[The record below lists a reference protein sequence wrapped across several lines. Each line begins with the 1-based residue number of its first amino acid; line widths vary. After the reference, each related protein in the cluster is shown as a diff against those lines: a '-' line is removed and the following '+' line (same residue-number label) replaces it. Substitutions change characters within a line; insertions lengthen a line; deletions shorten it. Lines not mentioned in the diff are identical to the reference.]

1 MNILEALEV
10 ALPDLPATTA
20 QRRYPKLDP
29 RVIYK
34 EHVEQGERVMLAKMP
49 GTEVFLRFSIEQ
61 WRLLQLFNGE
71 RSYQEVSDLA
81 VREINVAFAEE
92 DVREFASYL
101 EEKGELFYQTPLEKN
116 TTLRQKMSS
125 ERQKRGRFHIADV
138 TDITLHTWPHAD
150 DYLTKIQPY
159 FEFVYTP
166 WFVMLTLLSFAVM
179 GWMWADKF
187 GEVWSDSFAFY
198 NVTRKSTWDLAEL
211 WILFGTLAF
220 FHESGHGLT
229 CKHFGARVEKMQF
242 ILMYFQPTFV
252 CDCTQVW
259 IVGEKKARISTI
271 IAGIWIDLIL
281 CMGATVI
288 WWGTATGM
296 FIHDFSYKVMM
307 VTGIGV
313 TLLNLNPL
321 IKLDG
326 YYLLCEL
333 VNESDLKERSTAFV
347 SSWTR
352 KHIFRLPAE
361 VEYVPRHRRGLY
373 VVYGVLSGLYSYALL
388 TLVVV
393 FVYHVLR
400 AYTPEWAWLPALL
413 LALRLFKSRIVM
425 LERFMKAVYLDKKER
440 VIAWFTPT
448 HTAIVAVAFLAL
460 LFAPVWPVFVSG
472 QFTLEPVRRTL
483 IHTEVP
489 GTVTEI
495 LADEGQ
501 PVAAGEPILRMRNL
515 ELESA
520 TAQSGADLL
529 SASARATQASMRY
542 MNFGAAEHERQ
553 QATQRHRSLTEE
565 TKHLQVITPIK
576 GTVTTPR
583 LHDLL
588 GTYLKPGTE
597 VAEVADLSTM
607 TARVYIPEF
616 GIRDVRLGAPVRLH
630 AETQFKAWSG
640 TLESL
645 APASSSIESGLMEE
659 DQLKGIRPPKFYVG
673 KVELQNSGELREG
686 MSGDAKILVGR
697 RSAAGLTLRFARDL
711 VGRRMW

>member
-1 MNILEALEV
+1 
-10 ALPDLPATTA
+10 
-20 QRRYPKLDP
+20 
-29 RVIYK
+29 
-34 EHVEQGERVMLAKMP
+34 
-49 GTEVFLRFSIEQ
+49 
-61 WRLLQLFNGE
+61 
-71 RSYQEVSDLA
+71 
-81 VREINVAFAEE
+81 
-92 DVREFASYL
+92 
-101 EEKGELFYQTPLEKN
+101 
-116 TTLRQKMSS
+116 
-125 ERQKRGRFHIADV
+125 
-138 TDITLHTWPHAD
+138 
-150 DYLTKIQPY
+150 
-159 FEFVYTP
+159 
-166 WFVMLTLLSFAVM
+166 
-179 GWMWADKF
+179 
-187 GEVWSDSFAFY
+187 
-198 NVTRKSTWDLAEL
+198 
-211 WILFGTLAF
+211 
-220 FHESGHGLT
+220 
-229 CKHFGARVEKMQF
+229 
-242 ILMYFQPTFV
+242 
-252 CDCTQVW
+252 
-259 IVGEKKARISTI
+259 
-271 IAGIWIDLIL
+271 
-281 CMGATVI
+281 
-288 WWGTATGM
+288 
-296 FIHDFSYKVMM
+296 
-307 VTGIGV
+307 
-313 TLLNLNPL
+313 
-321 IKLDG
+321 
-326 YYLLCEL
+326 
-333 VNESDLKERSTAFV
+333 
-347 SSWTR
+347 
-352 KHIFRLPAE
+352 
-361 VEYVPRHRRGLY
+361 
-373 VVYGVLSGLYSYALL
+373 
-388 TLVVV
+388 
-393 FVYHVLR
+393 
-400 AYTPEWAWLPALL
+400 
-413 LALRLFKSRIVM
+413 
-425 LERFMKAVYLDKKER
+425 

-448 HTAIVAVAFLAL
+448 HTAIVAGVILAL